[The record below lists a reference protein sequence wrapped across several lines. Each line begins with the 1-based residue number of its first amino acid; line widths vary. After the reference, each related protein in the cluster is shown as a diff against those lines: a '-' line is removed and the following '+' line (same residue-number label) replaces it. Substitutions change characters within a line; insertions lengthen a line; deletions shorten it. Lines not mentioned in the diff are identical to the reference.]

1 LFALIAF
8 LVIVTALII
17 SDNRSQKEEISQII
31 KILDRNQ
38 KNNWGD
44 RDK

>member
-1 LFALIAF
+1 MLITF

>member
-1 LFALIAF
+1 VLITF